1 MSESSGLA
9 LPLIV
14 HWPYRLKTVIQRII
28 RGRRLP
34 HNSKWFTNVSGNFA
48 VRAHVASTEKGAAG
62 MAHTMQRLAQ
72 RRICLFSF
80 SCPGS

>member
-34 HNSKWFTNVSGNFA
+34 MTVSGLPTYPVILPFA
-48 VRAHVASTEKGAAG
+48 LMSR
-62 MAHTMQRLAQ
+62 RQ
-72 RRICLFSF
+72 RRGCGY
-80 SCPGS
+80 GSHYAEAGTAVNMFILV